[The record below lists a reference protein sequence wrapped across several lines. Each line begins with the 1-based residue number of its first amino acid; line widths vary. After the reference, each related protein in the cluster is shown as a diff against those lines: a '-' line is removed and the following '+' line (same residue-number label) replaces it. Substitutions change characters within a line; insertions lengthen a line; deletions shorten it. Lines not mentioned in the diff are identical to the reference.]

1 MKPYDNYEISGCQTL
16 DGAGLPDPDGSI
28 TVVCDDDEAQFWT
41 LYGHIEGEGVEA
53 IGDFS
58 SREAAEATYF
68 RITGQPFPG
77 SYQCDAHIRR
87 MHLAREAF
95 ALLRDA
101 ANELEIWQL
110 GCGEEGDP
118 DTMAILRDAET
129 LFGKLDEQASS
140 LEAAVDSSTAT
151 VPEGHF
157 EALQVLIS
165 ALRGCLR
172 VWDDLYAHSLD
183 GEADLYQ
190 TLTFDAAREAIRNAE
205 ALLAP
210 R

>member
-1 MKPYDNYEISGCQTL
+1 MKAYDNYEISPCRRFEE
-16 DGAGLPDPDGSI
+16 PDAPGQSWFE
-28 TVVCDDDEAQFWT
+28 VCEPDEADVWT

-58 SREAAEATYF
+58 SREAAERTYA

-87 MHLAREAF
+87 MHLAGEAF
-95 ALLRDA
+95 GLLRRA

-118 DTMAILRDAET
+118 DTMAILRDAEA
-129 LFGKLDEQASS
+129 LFAKPDGPAYS
-140 LEAAVDSSTAT
+140 LESAARRSTPT
-151 VPEGHF
+151 VSEGQM
-157 EALQVLIS
+157 EPLQGLIS

-190 TLTFDAAREAIRNAE
+190 ILTFDAAREAIRNAE